1 MDFERVLKT
10 LLEEFDEK
18 RVRYAL
24 MGGVALG
31 VWGAPRTTLDIDF
44 LVHHDDLDA
53 LHEAMHA
60 LGYDRVVLTENV
72 SQYHHE
78 APGLGYVDFVHAF
91 RRISLEM
98 LGRAVE
104 RPVFG
109 GTRQVRVLPPEDV
122 IGLKVQAIVND
133 PENRKAKDSAD
144 IEALM
149 EARGAELDW
158 ERVEEFYQLFALEQE
173 ARRLRERF
181 DHA

>member
-18 RVRYAL
+18 RIRYAL

-44 LVHHDDLDA
+44 LVHRDDLEV
-53 LHEAMHA
+53 LHTGMQA
-60 LGYDRVVLTENV
+60 LGYQRRASNANV
-72 SQYHHE
+72 SQYRHE
-78 APGLGYVDFVHAF
+78 APGLGSVDFVHAF

-98 LGRAVE
+98 LARAVD

-109 GTRQVRVLPPEDV
+109 GTRQVRVLLPEDV

-149 EARGAELDW
+149 EARGVKLDW
-158 ERVEEFYQLFALEQE
+158 PRIEEFYKLFSMEQE
-173 ARRLRERF
+173 AHRLRGRF